1 LLYNTFSS
9 SWRCAIKIAAS
20 ENNGWLSKTL
30 ILFILAVSACFI
42 AGKVPSIS
50 RAAGP
55 GTAVL
60 LNIRG
65 AIGPAVSDYVI
76 RGIEKTEEEHAA
88 LVILQMDTPGGLDTS
103 MRDIIKKIL
112 SSRVPVVS
120 YVAPAGSRAASAG
133 TYILYASQVAAMAP
147 TTNLGAATPI
157 QIGGMPGTPE
167 KEPSSPETEGDK
179 DTGKAPDALERKMV
193 NDAVA
198 YIKGLANRYGRNAE
212 WAEDAVR
219 QAVSLTA
226 EEALQLKV
234 IDLVAIS
241 QADLLQQLD
250 SREVVM
256 ESGRLTLATKGLA
269 VERFDPDWR
278 TKILTV
284 ITDPNIAYILM
295 LLGIYG
301 LIYELAH
308 PGFIL
313 PGIVGTISLL
323 LALYTFQILPI
334 NYAGLALI
342 ILGIAFMIGEAFV
355 PSFGALGI
363 GGIIAFVAGSVILMD
378 EQTMRI
384 SLFLIGPIALIS
396 AGFFLWIM
404 TRLYR
409 LRRKKIITGAE
420 AMIGSAGEAMED
432 FSGEGR
438 VWVQGESWLA
448 QCAEPVRKGQKI
460 RVTAKEGLLLKIK
473 ILQEETP

>member
-1 LLYNTFSS
+1 
-9 SWRCAIKIAAS
+9 
-20 ENNGWLSKTL
+20 
-30 ILFILAVSACFI
+30 VSACFI

-157 QIGGMPGTPE
+157 QIGGMPGRPE